1 MKYLD
6 LSNKAL
12 KIFRESVDKYHI
24 TNKVDQKF
32 NNPYNDKSLSNLL
45 YKKNWIDTVQWHLE
59 DIIRDPSIDSK
70 KGMEIKRKIDLSN
83 QKRTDLVEYIDDYF
97 LNAFKKIKIKKNS
110 THNSETLAW
119 ALDRLS
125 ILVLKIYHMNEE
137 VERDEASIEHR
148 EKCRN
153 KLEILNLQKE
163 DLSKAIDQLI
173 LDIQKGIKYIKVY
186 KQMKMYNDI
195 SLNPILY
202 KKSSFKFK

>member
-1 MKYLD
+1 MKHLD
-6 LSNKAL
+6 LSKKAL
-12 KIFRESVDKYHI
+12 EIFEKSVNKYHVI
-24 TNKVDQKF
+24 DKVDQKF
-32 NNPYNDKSLSNLL
+32 NNPYSDKSLSNLL

-59 DIIRDPSIDSK
+59 DIIRDPLIDSK
-70 KGMEIKRKIDLSN
+70 KGMEIKREIDLSN

-97 LNAFKKIKIKKNS
+97 LNAFKKIKINKNA

-137 VERDEASIEHR
+137 VERDEASIEHKK
-148 EKCRN
+148 KCRN

-173 LDIQKGIKYIKVY
+173 FDIQKGIKYIKVY

-202 KKSSFKFK
+202 KKK

>member
-6 LSNKAL
+6 LSKKAL
-12 KIFRESVDKYHI
+12 NIFDESVNKYHLI
-24 TNKVDQKF
+24 DKVDQKF
-32 NNPYNDKSLSNLL
+32 NNPYSDKSLSNLL

-59 DIIRDPSIDSK
+59 DIIRDPLIDSK

-83 QKRTDLVEYIDDYF
+83 QTRTDLVEYIDDFF
-97 LNAFKKIKIKKNS
+97 LDAFKKIKIKKNA

-119 ALDRLS
+119 AIDRLS

-137 VERDEASIEHR
+137 AEREEASIEHR
-148 EKCRN
+148 NKCRK

-163 DLSKAIDQLI
+163 DLSNAIDQLVF
-173 LDIQKGIKYIKVY
+173 DIQKGIKYIKVY
-186 KQMKMYNDI
+186 KQMKMYNDV

-202 KKSSFKFK
+202 KKSSHKF

>member
-1 MKYLD
+1 MKY

-24 TNKVDQKF
+24 INKVDQKF
-32 NNPYNDKSLSNLL
+32 NNPYSDKSLSNLL

-97 LNAFKKIKIKKNS
+97 LNVFKKIKIKKNA
-110 THNSETLAW
+110 TYNSETLAW

-137 VERDEASIEHR
+137 VERDEASIEHK
-148 EKCRN
+148 EKCKN

-173 LDIQKGIKYIKVY
+173 FDIQKGIKYIKVY

-202 KKSSFKFK
+202 KKK

>member
-6 LSNKAL
+6 LSKKAL
-12 KIFRESVDKYHI
+12 KIFKKSIDKYHI
-24 TNKVDQKF
+24 IDKVDQKF
-32 NNPYNDKSLSNLL
+32 NNPYSDKSLSNLL

-59 DIIRDPSIDSK
+59 DIIRDPSINSK
-70 KGMEIKRKIDLSN
+70 KGMEIKREIDLSN

-97 LNAFKKIKIKKNS
+97 LNVFKNIRIKKNAN
-110 THNSETLAW
+110 HNSETLAW

-137 VERDEASIEHR
+137 VERDEASIEHKN
-148 EKCRN
+148 KCRN
-153 KLEILNLQKE
+153 KLEILNLQKQ
-163 DLSKAIDQLI
+163 DLSEAIDQLI

-202 KKSSFKFK
+202 KKK

>member
-6 LSNKAL
+6 LSKTAL
-12 KIFRESVDKYHI
+12 KIFKESITKYHI
-24 TNKVDQKF
+24 IDKVDQIF
-32 NNPYNDKSLSNLL
+32 NNPYRDKSLSNLL

-59 DIIRDPSIDSK
+59 DIIRDPLIDSK

-83 QKRTDLVEYIDDYF
+83 QKRTDLVEYIDDFF
-97 LNAFKKIKIKKNS
+97 LDEFKKIKIKKNG

-125 ILVLKIYHMNEE
+125 ILALKIYHMNEE
-137 VERDEASIEHR
+137 VEREETSDQHKN
-148 EKCRN
+148 KCKN

-163 DLSKAIDQLI
+163 DLSQAIDQLI
-173 LDIQKGIKYIKVY
+173 YDIQKGTKYIKVY
-186 KQMKMYNDI
+186 KQMKMYNDV

-202 KKSSFKFK
+202 KKKDL

>member
-59 DIIRDPSIDSK
+59 DIIRDPLIDSK
-70 KGMEIKRKIDLSN
+70 KGMEIKREIDLSN

-97 LNAFKKIKIKKNS
+97 LNAFKKIKIKKNA

-137 VERDEASIEHR
+137 VERDEASIEHKN
-148 EKCRN
+148 KCRN

-173 LDIQKGIKYIKVY
+173 SDIQKGIKYIKVY

-202 KKSSFKFK
+202 KKK

>member
-1 MKYLD
+1 MKHLN
-6 LSNKAL
+6 LSKKAL
-12 KIFRESVDKYHI
+12 EVFEKSVHKYHI
-24 TNKVDQKF
+24 IDKVDQKF
-32 NNPYNDKSLSNLL
+32 NNPYSDKSLSNLL

-59 DIIRDPSIDSK
+59 DIIRDPLIDSK
-70 KGMEIKRKIDLSN
+70 KGMEIKREIDLSN

-97 LNAFKKIKIKKNS
+97 LSVFKKIKIKKNAN
-110 THNSETLAW
+110 HNTETLAW

-137 VERDEASIEHR
+137 VERDEASIEHKN
-148 EKCRN
+148 KCRN

-173 LDIQKGIKYIKVY
+173 SDIQKGIKYIKVY

-202 KKSSFKFK
+202 KKK

>member
-12 KIFRESVDKYHI
+12 KIYRESVDKYHI

-32 NNPYNDKSLSNLL
+32 NNPYSDKSLSNLL

-97 LNAFKKIKIKKNS
+97 LNVFKKIKIKKNA

-125 ILVLKIYHMNEE
+125 ILVLKIYHMNQE

-173 LDIQKGIKYIKVY
+173 FDIQKGIKYIKVY

-202 KKSSFKFK
+202 KKK

>member
-12 KIFRESVDKYHI
+12 KIYRESVDKYHI

-32 NNPYNDKSLSNLL
+32 NNPYSDKSLSNLL

-97 LNAFKKIKIKKNS
+97 LNAFKKTKIKKNA

-125 ILVLKIYHMNEE
+125 ILVLKIYHMNQE

-173 LDIQKGIKYIKVY
+173 FDIQKGIKYIKVY

-202 KKSSFKFK
+202 KKK

>member
-1 MKYLD
+1 MKHLD
-6 LSNKAL
+6 LSKKAL
-12 KIFRESVDKYHI
+12 EIFEKSVNKYHVI
-24 TNKVDQKF
+24 DKVDQKF
-32 NNPYNDKSLSNLL
+32 NNPYSDKSISNLL
-45 YKKNWIDTVQWHLE
+45 FKKNWIDTVQWHLE
-59 DIIRDPSIDSK
+59 DIIRDPSIDSN

-83 QKRTDLVEYIDDYF
+83 QKRTDLVEYIDNFF
-97 LNAFKKIKIKKNS
+97 LNEFKKIKMKKNA

-137 VERDEASIEHR
+137 VERDEASIEHKN
-148 EKCRN
+148 KCRN

-173 LDIQKGIKYIKVY
+173 FDIQKGIKYIKVY

-202 KKSSFKFK
+202 KKK

>member
-6 LSNKAL
+6 LSKKAL
-12 KIFRESVDKYHI
+12 NIFDESVNKYHLI
-24 TNKVDQKF
+24 DKVDQKF
-32 NNPYNDKSLSNLL
+32 NNPYSDKSLSNLL

-59 DIIRDPSIDSK
+59 DIIRDPLIDSK

-83 QKRTDLVEYIDDYF
+83 QTRTDLVEYIDDFF
-97 LNAFKKIKIKKNS
+97 LDAFKKIKIKKNA

-119 ALDRLS
+119 AIDRLS

-137 VERDEASIEHR
+137 AEREEASIEHR
-148 EKCRN
+148 NKCRK

-163 DLSKAIDQLI
+163 DLSNAIDQLI
-173 LDIQKGIKYIKVY
+173 FDIQKGIKYIKVY
-186 KQMKMYNDI
+186 KQMKMYNDV

-202 KKSSFKFK
+202 KKSSHKF

>member
-6 LSNKAL
+6 LSKKAL
-12 KIFRESVDKYHI
+12 NIFNESVTKYHLI
-24 TNKVDQKF
+24 DKVDQKF
-32 NNPYNDKSLSNLL
+32 NNPYSDKSLSNLL

-59 DIIRDPSIDSK
+59 DIIRDPLIDSK

-83 QKRTDLVEYIDDYF
+83 QTRTDLVEYIDDFF
-97 LNAFKKIKIKKNS
+97 LDAFKKIKIKKNA

-119 ALDRLS
+119 AIDRLS

-137 VERDEASIEHR
+137 AEREEASIEHR
-148 EKCRN
+148 NKCRK

-163 DLSKAIDQLI
+163 DLSNAIDQLI
-173 LDIQKGIKYIKVY
+173 FDIQKGIKYIKVY
-186 KQMKMYNDI
+186 KQMKMYNDV

-202 KKSSFKFK
+202 KKKHS

>member
-6 LSNKAL
+6 LSKKAL
-12 KIFRESVDKYHI
+12 KIFKKSIDKYHI
-24 TNKVDQKF
+24 IDKVDQKF
-32 NNPYNDKSLSNLL
+32 NNPYSDKSLSNLL

-70 KGMEIKRKIDLSN
+70 KGMEIKREIDLSN

-97 LNAFKKIKIKKNS
+97 LDVFKKIKIKKNAN
-110 THNSETLAW
+110 HNTETLAW

-137 VERDEASIEHR
+137 VERDEASIEHKN
-148 EKCRN
+148 KCRN

-163 DLSKAIDQLI
+163 DLSNAIDQLI
-173 LDIQKGIKYIKVY
+173 FDIQKGIKYIKVY

-202 KKSSFKFK
+202 KKK

>member
-32 NNPYNDKSLSNLL
+32 YNPYNDKSLSNLL

-59 DIIRDPSIDSK
+59 DIIRDPLIDSK
-70 KGMEIKRKIDLSN
+70 KGMEIKREIDLSN

-97 LNAFKKIKIKKNS
+97 LNAFKKIKIKKNA

-137 VERDEASIEHR
+137 VERDEASIEHKN
-148 EKCRN
+148 KCRN

-173 LDIQKGIKYIKVY
+173 SDIQKGIKYIKVY

-202 KKSSFKFK
+202 KKK

>member
-6 LSNKAL
+6 LSKTAL
-12 KIFRESVDKYHI
+12 KIFKESITKYHI
-24 TNKVDQKF
+24 IDKVDQIF
-32 NNPYNDKSLSNLL
+32 NNPYRDKSLSNLL

-59 DIIRDPSIDSK
+59 DIIRDPLIDSK

-83 QKRTDLVEYIDDYF
+83 QKRTDLVEYIDDFF
-97 LNAFKKIKIKKNS
+97 LDEFKKIKIKKNG

-125 ILVLKIYHMNEE
+125 ILALKIYHMNEE
-137 VERDEASIEHR
+137 VEREETSDQHKN
-148 EKCRN
+148 KCKN

-163 DLSKAIDQLI
+163 DLSQAIDQLI
-173 LDIQKGIKYIKVY
+173 YDIQKGIKYIKVY
-186 KQMKMYNDI
+186 KQMKMYNDV

-202 KKSSFKFK
+202 KKKDL

>member
-1 MKYLD
+1 MKHLD
-6 LSNKAL
+6 LSKKAL
-12 KIFRESVDKYHI
+12 EIFEKSVNKYHVI
-24 TNKVDQKF
+24 DKVDQKF
-32 NNPYNDKSLSNLL
+32 NNPYSDKSISNLL
-45 YKKNWIDTVQWHLE
+45 FKKNWIDTVQWHLE
-59 DIIRDPSIDSK
+59 DIIRDPLIDSN

-83 QKRTDLVEYIDDYF
+83 QKRTDLVEYIDNFF
-97 LNAFKKIKIKKNS
+97 LNEFKKIKMKKNA

-137 VERDEASIEHR
+137 VERDEASIEHKN
-148 EKCRN
+148 KCRN

-163 DLSKAIDQLI
+163 DLSNAIDQLI
-173 LDIQKGIKYIKVY
+173 FDIQKGIKYIKVY

-202 KKSSFKFK
+202 KKK

>member
-6 LSNKAL
+6 LSKKAL
-12 KIFRESVDKYHI
+12 KIFKKSIDKYHI
-24 TNKVDQKF
+24 IDKVDQKF
-32 NNPYNDKSLSNLL
+32 NNPYSDKSLSNLL

-70 KGMEIKRKIDLSN
+70 KGMEIKREIDLSN

-97 LNAFKKIKIKKNS
+97 LNAFKKIKIKKNA

-137 VERDEASIEHR
+137 VERDEASIEHKN
-148 EKCRN
+148 KCRN

-202 KKSSFKFK
+202 KKK